1 MKKMN
6 RSTLTLRIA
15 AIETMELRRLLST
28 VTGSVFNDFYRDG
41 LRGDSEVG
49 LSGRTV
55 YADYNYN
62 RSLDAG
68 EPRAITNAV
77 GIYSLEVRPEQV
89 DLRVV
94 INPGEEITLGYG
106 ATNIWLP
113 QVNGLVTGNNFPIAL
128 PPPTNP
134 VVSGTVFLDSNGNG
148 LFDAGETPLAGRV
161 VYGDLN
167 NDSIYQTWPV
177 EPVTTTNLDGSYTI
191 NVSQR
196 PYNVT
201 LRVLLESGEVSS
213 GVFVSNA
220 GQGASGQNIPV
231 RIVSSVVSGRI
242 FADSNRNRQV
252 DPGEAGLAART
263 VYADYNYNGMFD
275 AGEPSALTDANGNYT
290 LATRSQYVQ
299 LSIVI
304 NPGEETTLGY
314 GANSIWIAL
323 VNGATSDV
331 NIGIA
336 SASPTNQV
344 TGRVY
349 FDSNRDGTYDTGEP
363 GQPNRTVFADYNYNG
378 VLDAGEPSTTTDFN
392 GNYVLVT
399 RSQYVELRMIL
410 NSGEVI
416 TLGYGAQNIWIPAV
430 NGTVGGKNFGIAP
443 ARTSSIEFHPYSDF
457 NGNNVVD
464 PNESYSLS
472 QLNPRLVGWLDL
484 DGNDTQ
490 ELSIG
495 ERSIVRGGEPSEV
508 YYSLAGL
515 SPGVFQ
521 FYLRVERTGG
531 SITGGH
537 RVQVAA
543 TGNDVSLS
551 LGIQGLALAGGIDFF
566 IDSNGN
572 GVADSGDREHVQNDP
587 AFNSTHALF
596 YDRDGDNVRDADED
610 MIELIWSHYLSAT
623 AQIGTFT
630 IGGLLPGERITT
642 SASVIVGPTS
652 TSPQVGI
659 HPA

>member
-1 MKKMN
+1 
-6 RSTLTLRIA
+6 
-15 AIETMELRRLLST
+15 MELRQLLST

-113 QVNGLVTGNNFPIAL
+113 QVSGLVTGNNFPIAL
-128 PPPTNP
+128 PLPTNP

-167 NDSIYQTWPV
+167 NDGTYQTWPV

-213 GVFVSNA
+213 GLFVSNA

-275 AGEPSALTDANGNYT
+275 AGEPSTLTDANGHYA

-299 LSIVI
+299 LSLVL

-314 GANSIWIAL
+314 GANSIWIPL
-323 VNGATSDV
+323 VNGATSGV

-349 FDSNRDGTYDTGEP
+349 FDSNRNGTYDTGEP

-378 VLDAGEPSTTTDFN
+378 VLDAGEPRAITDAN
-392 GNYVLVT
+392 GNYVLPT
-399 RSQYVELRMIL
+399 RAQHVDLRMVL
-410 NSGEVI
+410 NPNEVL
-416 TLGYGAQNIWIPAV
+416 TLGYGAQNIWIPTV
-430 NGTVGGKNFGIAP
+430 NGTVSGKNFSIAGGYGIRFRYFADYNLDGVWNHENETALP
-443 ARTSSIEFHPYSDF
+443 NDHGVFAFIDSNANDRYDAGEIISELTGTQYGVDAVWLRGVPPGTYRVVLGNYLPSGQFVVGGSARMITIPYGPYNDDYYFVPVGGYTKSHVDVYIYIDT
-457 NGNNVVD
+457 NGNGRKD
-464 PNESYSLS
+464 PNESNLEDSTIYADYNMNG
-472 QLNPRLVGWLDL
+472 QLD
-484 DGNDTQ
+484 
-490 ELSIG
+490 E
-495 ERSIVRGGEPSEV
+495 GEPS
-508 YYSLAGL
+508 
-515 SPGVFQ
+515 
-521 FYLRVERTGG
+521 
-531 SITGGH
+531 
-537 RVQVAA
+537 A
-543 TGNDVSLS
+543 TDVSFNPLGSTS
-551 LGIQGLALAGGIDFF
+551 LDLPTQNVAIRFILPAGYRV
-566 IDSNGN
+566 NL
-572 GVADSGDREHVQNDP
+572 P
-587 AFNSTHALF
+587 
-596 YDRDGDNVRDADED
+596 
-610 MIELIWSHYLSAT
+610 
-623 AQIGTFT
+623 
-630 IGGLLPGERITT
+630 GGLDYLWVELTT
-642 SASVIVGPTS
+642 PTRRGIYVTATPIV
-652 TSPQVGI
+652 
-659 HPA
+659 